1 MAPGQGACDDCGAVI
16 LVLFTTS
23 GHLAELD
30 PEPVDDGTRLI
41 VDLGGWIRARTL
53 TGTEL
58 PHLDGPA
65 YRLHRCEVPREVGA
79 KCAGLACPGLV
90 DPLVDAYHAVCHPEV
105 TDQQLAEH
113 RATVRRQ
120 FRQGRRKRK

>member
-23 GHLAELD
+23 GHLTELD

-65 YRLHRCEVPREVGA
+65 YRLHRCPQPEQPAACAYDGCRRPDVPLIDGVHHPE
-79 KCAGLACPGLV
+79 
-90 DPLVDAYHAVCHPEV
+90 CHPEV
-105 TDQQLAEH
+105 TDKLLADQ
-113 RATVRRQ
+113 RARIRSQ
-120 FRQGRRKRK
+120 FKRSRK